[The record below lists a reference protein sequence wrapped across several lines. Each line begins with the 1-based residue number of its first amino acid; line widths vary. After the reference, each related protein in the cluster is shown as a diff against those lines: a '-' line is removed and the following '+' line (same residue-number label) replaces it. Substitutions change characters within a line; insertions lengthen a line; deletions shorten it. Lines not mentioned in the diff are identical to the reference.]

1 MQAFGCIVIGVL
13 MAVSTLSCSSTS
25 VDPRLTVSSAV
36 ILLDGGSILVSTV
49 HSEGFAVDFEFDDSI
64 DRSQDHPRLIV
75 KTDGQAV
82 ESSYESR
89 EYLAMLDDF
98 IRRSTSAK
106 TLAELE
112 ESQIEPLDVGGGT
125 DTVLIPASLMQKV
138 CYDGVDGLIDAHRC
152 AFYEV
157 STQ

>member
-1 MQAFGCIVIGVL
+1 MRAFGYIPIGVL
-13 MAVSTLSCSSTS
+13 IAVSTLSCSSTS

-36 ILLDGGSILVSTV
+36 ILLDGGSILVSSV
-49 HSEGFAVDFEFDDSI
+49 HSEGYAVDFEFNDSI
-64 DRSQDHPRLIV
+64 DRARDHPRLVV
-75 KTDGQAV
+75 KIDGQAV
-82 ESSYESR
+82 ESSQESR

-112 ESQIEPLDVGGGT
+112 QSQIELSDVGGGI
-125 DTVLIPASLMQKV
+125 DTVLIPASLLQKV
-138 CYDGVDGLIDAHRC
+138 CYDGVNVLVDAHRC

-157 STQ
+157 SSQ